1 VEHVAGDDDDV
12 RRERDHT
19 IDRTTE
25 RMGDIR
31 FALIDSGWRE
41 PMVLPEAQMEVGE
54 VYEAHPANLRH
65 KP

>member
-1 VEHVAGDDDDV
+1 
-12 RRERDHT
+12 
-19 IDRTTE
+19 
-25 RMGDIR
+25 MGYVG

-54 VYEAHPANLRH
+54 MYEAHPANLAA